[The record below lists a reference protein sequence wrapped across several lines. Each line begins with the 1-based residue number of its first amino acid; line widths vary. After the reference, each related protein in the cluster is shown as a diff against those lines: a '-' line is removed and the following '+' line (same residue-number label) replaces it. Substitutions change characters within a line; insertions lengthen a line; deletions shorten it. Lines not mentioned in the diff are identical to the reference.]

1 MGATVL
7 PPDAVAVAIGYL
19 TEVFDDVGEDAP
31 VVPRVPA
38 DRPDRF
44 VRIIRTGGPMKNLV
58 QDAPQLTV
66 ECWGLKDE
74 DAADLASLSRAL
86 LKAAQGQVWDG
97 VAIGAVHEFSGP
109 ALLPDP
115 LSNQP
120 RYTFT
125 MQMAMRG
132 QPLEE
137 VLGS

>member
-1 MGATVL
+1 
-7 PPDAVAVAIGYL
+7 
-19 TEVFDDVGEDAP
+19 VFDDSGEDAP

-58 QDAPQLTV
+58 QDGPAADRRVL
-66 ECWGLKDE
+66 GSADE

-132 QPLEE
+132 QPLDE